1 MIAVGKTGGHPARA
15 ERTKGAGRAKDG
27 TIGKDGEITTTV
39 AGMDLRPLPALPGIR
54 EGAEVGRTKE
64 VEEAAGTGELLS
76 FHHAKLVAF
85 IQPMR
90 RGRLWLLPW
99 QRVFI

>member
-1 MIAVGKTGGHPARA
+1 MEAKTKEVGG
-15 ERTKGAGRAKDG
+15 AKDG
-27 TIGKDGEITTTV
+27 RIGKDGKTGTTAETT
-39 AGMDLRPLPALPGIR
+39 DLRPLPALPGIR

-85 IQPMR
+85 IQPVR
-90 RGRLWLLPW
+90 QG
-99 QRVFI
+99 

>member
-1 MIAVGKTGGHPARA
+1 MEAKTK
-15 ERTKGAGRAKDG
+15 EVGRAKDG
-27 TIGKDGEITTTV
+27 RIGKDGETGMTAETTATT
-39 AGMDLRPLPALPGIR
+39 DLRPLPALPGIR

-90 RGRLWLLPW
+90 RG
-99 QRVFI
+99 